1 MAKIVA
7 MARKMMIITIN
18 IGRRNWEGIGNEKNI
33 VKEEG
38 SMIGANSKIEVRHKK
53 SIKRERAGHNKG

>member
-7 MARKMMIITIN
+7 MAPKMTIITIN
-18 IGRRNWEGIGNEKNI
+18 IGRRNWEGIGNEEKI

-38 SMIGANSKIEVRHKK
+38 SMIGAKSKIEVRRKK
-53 SIKRERAGHNKG
+53 PIKRERSGLNKG

>member
-1 MAKIVA
+1 MA

-18 IGRRNWEGIGNEKNI
+18 IGRRNWEGIGNEKKI

-38 SMIGANSKIEVRHKK
+38 SMTGAKSKIEVRRKK
-53 SIKRERAGHNKG
+53 SIKRERSGHNNG